1 MTASI
6 GESLTL
12 LAQVAGVPIRGL
24 DDEQLD
30 IVALRLVIECDDQPV
45 LACIGQI
52 VDEVRQAE
60 GVAERRLEGE
70 RQARMKLIES
80 HTAEDARTG
89 IHPVPRR
96 PDFVRIPEANEWTD
110 NRQGALAMTA
120 DVLSDDRLYRRID
133 AGDAQSLRRLF
144 SRHAP
149 LAVALIAHVVGR
161 SQAQDIVQETFL
173 LLWNRRLHQPD
184 EGSVQN
190 WLLATA
196 HQRAVEMVR
205 SGEALSRGPTG
216 GALRTIVDAGAMPA
230 RRVDPHTRGRQAV
243 VLHALMSLP
252 VDERA
257 PIELMYF
264 RGLSRRQ
271 IAERLNVSLPEL
283 RERSTDGLR
292 RLDHALRSSGK
303 YGPTAEIVS
312 IASAEDPSVPKA
324 GRQRAP
330 MREPERVEVME
341 PRVELRGA

>member
-1 MTASI
+1 
-6 GESLTL
+6 
-12 LAQVAGVPIRGL
+12 
-24 DDEQLD
+24 
-30 IVALRLVIECDDQPV
+30 
-45 LACIGQI
+45 
-52 VDEVRQAE
+52 
-60 GVAERRLEGE
+60 
-70 RQARMKLIES
+70 
-80 HTAEDARTG
+80 
-89 IHPVPRR
+89 
-96 PDFVRIPEANEWTD
+96 
-110 NRQGALAMTA
+110 MTA
-120 DVLSDDRLYRRID
+120 DVLSDDRLYKRID
-133 AGDAQSLRRLF
+133 AGDAQTLRRLF

-149 LAVALIAHVVGR
+149 LAVALIAHLVGR

-230 RRVDPHTRGRQAV
+230 RRVDPNTRGRQAV
-243 VLHALMSLP
+243 VIHALMSLP

-283 RERSTDGLR
+283 RERSTVGLR
-292 RLDHALRSSGK
+292 RLDQALRSSGM

-312 IASAEDPSVPKA
+312 MASTEDPCVSIA

-330 MREPERVEVME
+330 MLEPERVEVME
-341 PRVELRGA
+341 PVVQLRGA

>member
-1 MTASI
+1 
-6 GESLTL
+6 
-12 LAQVAGVPIRGL
+12 
-24 DDEQLD
+24 
-30 IVALRLVIECDDQPV
+30 
-45 LACIGQI
+45 
-52 VDEVRQAE
+52 
-60 GVAERRLEGE
+60 
-70 RQARMKLIES
+70 
-80 HTAEDARTG
+80 
-89 IHPVPRR
+89 
-96 PDFVRIPEANEWTD
+96 
-110 NRQGALAMTA
+110 MTA
-120 DVLSDDRLYRRID
+120 DVLSDDRLYKRID
-133 AGDAQSLRRLF
+133 AGDAQTLRRLF

-149 LAVALIAHVVGR
+149 LAVALIAQLVGR

-196 HQRAVEMVR
+196 HQRAVEMLR

-230 RRVDPHTRGRQAV
+230 RRIDPNTRGRQAV

-283 RERSTDGLR
+283 RERSTVGLR
-292 RLDHALRSSGK
+292 RLDQALRSSGM
-303 YGPTAEIVS
+303 YGHTAEVVS
-312 IASAEDPSVPKA
+312 IASAEDPCVSVA

-330 MREPERVEVME
+330 MLEPERVEVME
-341 PRVELRGA
+341 PRVQLRGA